1 MFCMLWIIF
10 QTMALLVAAG
20 GQSSG
25 SGEGGGGNGGVVN
38 GGMVGNAVNPGVMN
52 GLALN
57 GQPFLAQVVPVGGS
71 LLIQQSG
78 ALGQAAMPQL
88 VPIGALQQGGALPV
102 GQVGAANGMPL
113 QQGPLPQLANGV
125 VPLFAVLPQANG
137 IGGPQV
143 PMLMQ
148 IIPVGGGNNI
158 QQPAAGLKAG
168 KARVKHSVPFHGM
181 ATSTRTDTPLT
192 KVTAGEV
199 EESSGSDSP
208 VNAEVRLSISN
219 LDSILTRVAKFW

>member
-10 QTMALLVAAG
+10 QTMPLLVAAG

-25 SGEGGGGNGGVVN
+25 SGEGGGGGNGGVVN
-38 GGMVGNAVNPGVMN
+38 VGMVGNAVNPGVMN

-57 GQPFLAQVVPVGGS
+57 GRPFLA
-71 LLIQQSG
+71 
-78 ALGQAAMPQL
+78 QL
-88 VPIGALQQGGALPV
+88 VPIGALQQSGALPV
-102 GQVGAANGMPL
+102 EQVGAANGMPL
-113 QQGPLPQLANGV
+113 QQGQLPQLANGV

-137 IGGPQV
+137 IGGPQAS
-143 PMLMQ
+143 MLMQ

-158 QQPAAGLKAG
+158 QQPAAGGKAG

-181 ATSTRTDTPLT
+181 ATSTRTNTPLT
-192 KVTAGEV
+192 KVTTGEV

-219 LDSILTRVAKFW
+219 LNSILAMVAKFW